1 MIRPEIAPGRRVI
14 AISDI
19 HGNLPFLKGVLA
31 KAKFSPEDVL
41 ILVGDLF
48 EKGKESLAELEF
60 LLELRKTHTVYP
72 LCGNC
77 DHIDRV
83 FLEGRPGIDEELW
96 PVFQA
101 WRERS
106 LILQMAEKLGLILRQ
121 PGDLPGIRR
130 AILQSFPEETQFLLT
145 LPHILEAGRYIFVH
159 GGISRETRLEELEA
173 YPCMKDDDFLG
184 QGLSFRKWVV
194 VGHWPV
200 TLYNRNI
207 PVARPLI
214 CRDRHIVSI
223 DGGCVLKLDGQLNA
237 LMIPD
242 INEDAMD
249 YVAYDG
255 LPVVVAAE
263 DQQASRDPINI
274 RWSDSAI
281 EVLREEGDWWQ
292 VAVTTDYFTD
302 EEQTQTQHGEITG
315 WLEHKYCLVNLPDVI
330 PSIIYDAT
338 NSYSSHFRSCGKVIP
353 EVTGEAFY
361 PSKTYNERLGK
372 MEFMM
377 PVLYSMAFK
386 LCEAQQSALAE
397 GNSLILYEGYRPH
410 EVQTKVLN
418 SLSAMTRTD
427 PEVKEAVTGA
437 PWRISWFISGGYS
450 NHQRGYAVDMGLAKV
465 SETKEYTSGGYRYV
479 RVWNYERYEMPT
491 PIHELSRAAATYTAP
506 VTINST
512 TAWKNAEMTQA
523 MASNEPALGLQRYC
537 TDAELTPLASECG
550 TSTTCP
556 PAARCLTTRAS
567 EIFSSPASEAPPPRN
582 SI

>member
-1 MIRPEIAPGRRVI
+1 MQKRWTA
-14 AISDI
+14 
-19 HGNLPFLKGVLA
+19 LVLA
-31 KAKFSPEDVL
+31 ALMLVTTSCGRTTQPQEDESSSAPDPWTPPASSSQAEEPEP
-41 ILVGDLF
+41 
-48 EKGKESLAELEF
+48 EKEPPTWETGRTVEHLPDDHNG
-60 LLELRKTHTVYP
+60 LELPIQGATGYASVELPLWADPADQEAAATAVEEWEKAEEERK
-72 LCGNC
+72 
-77 DHIDRV
+77 
-83 FLEGRPGIDEELW
+83 
-96 PVFQA
+96 
-101 WRERS
+101 
-106 LILQMAEKLGLILRQ
+106 
-121 PGDLPGIRR
+121 
-130 AILQSFPEETQFLLT
+130 
-145 LPHILEAGRYIFVH
+145 
-159 GGISRETRLEELEA
+159 RLEEEQKRLEEERA
-173 YPCMKDDDFLG
+173 RAEAEAAAQAQAQGGTSSPSASSSESAAPAEQTTPAPDASGGGETVHAAGEAETAEPQEGTSSAQTETTPAQPGETPETEPPAG
-184 QGLSFRKWVV
+184 QEPAPETPATEPQTPAETE
-194 VGHWPV
+194 PV
-200 TLYNRNI
+200 EEEEPPTLTDGALAL
-207 PVARPLI
+207 VASGTPFT
-214 CRDRHIVSI
+214 
-223 DGGCVLKLDGQLNA
+223 VLQ
-237 LMIPD
+237 
-242 INEDAMD
+242 
-249 YVAYDG
+249 
-255 LPVVVAAE
+255 
-263 DQQASRDPINI
+263 
-274 RWSDSAI
+274 
-281 EVLREEGDWWQ
+281 EEGDWWQ

-302 EEQTQTQHGEITG
+302 EEQTQTQRGEITG

-427 PEVKEAVTGA
+427 PEVKEAVTGS

-465 SETKEYTSGGYRYV
+465 SETKEYTTGGYRYV

-512 TAWKNAEMTQA
+512 TAWKSAEMTQA

-537 TDAELTPLASECG
+537 TDAELTPLASEWWHFNDL
-550 TSTTCP
+550 STRSQVLDNQGIGDFLISSVRSAA
-556 PAARCLTTRAS
+556 PA
-567 EIFSSPASEAPPPRN
+567 
-582 SI
+582 

>member
-1 MIRPEIAPGRRVI
+1 MSNPWTQPASSSQAEEPEPVKEPPAWETGRTVE
-14 AISDI
+14 
-19 HGNLPFLKGVLA
+19 HLPDNYNG
-31 KAKFSPEDVL
+31 
-41 ILVGDLF
+41 
-48 EKGKESLAELEF
+48 
-60 LLELRKTHTVYP
+60 LELPIQGATGYASVELPLWADPADQEAAATAVEEWEKAEEERK
-72 LCGNC
+72 
-77 DHIDRV
+77 
-83 FLEGRPGIDEELW
+83 
-96 PVFQA
+96 
-101 WRERS
+101 
-106 LILQMAEKLGLILRQ
+106 
-121 PGDLPGIRR
+121 
-130 AILQSFPEETQFLLT
+130 
-145 LPHILEAGRYIFVH
+145 
-159 GGISRETRLEELEA
+159 RLEEEQKRLEEERESEEA
-173 YPCMKDDDFLG
+173 EAAAQAQAQGGTSSPSASGG
-184 QGLSFRKWVV
+184 QTTAPAEQATPAPDASGS
-194 VGHWPV
+194 GETAPAAGEAETAEPQEGTSSAQTETTPAQPGETPETETPAGQEPAPETPADTPDPSGSTGTPATEPEIPAETEPEEEEEPP
-200 TLYNRNI
+200 TLTDGALAL
-207 PVARPLI
+207 VASGTPFT
-214 CRDRHIVSI
+214 
-223 DGGCVLKLDGQLNA
+223 
-237 LMIPD
+237 
-242 INEDAMD
+242 
-249 YVAYDG
+249 
-255 LPVVVAAE
+255 
-263 DQQASRDPINI
+263 
-274 RWSDSAI
+274 
-281 EVLREEGDWWQ
+281 VLREEGGWWQ

-302 EEQTQTQHGEITG
+302 EEQTQTQRGEITG

-465 SETKEYTSGGYRYV
+465 SETKEYTTGGYRYV

-537 TDAELTPLASECG
+537 TDAELTPLASEWWHFNDL
-550 TSTTCP
+550 STRSQVLDNQGIGDFLISSVRSAA
-556 PAARCLTTRAS
+556 PA
-567 EIFSSPASEAPPPRN
+567 
-582 SI
+582 

>member
-1 MIRPEIAPGRRVI
+1 MQKRWTA
-14 AISDI
+14 
-19 HGNLPFLKGVLA
+19 LVLA
-31 KAKFSPEDVL
+31 ALMLVTTSCGRTTQPQEDESSSASNPWTPPASSSQAEEPEPV
-41 ILVGDLF
+41 
-48 EKGKESLAELEF
+48 KEPPAWETGRTVEHLPDNYNG
-60 LLELRKTHTVYP
+60 LELPIQGATGYTSVELPLWADPADQEAAATAVEEWEKAEEERK
-72 LCGNC
+72 
-77 DHIDRV
+77 
-83 FLEGRPGIDEELW
+83 
-96 PVFQA
+96 
-101 WRERS
+101 
-106 LILQMAEKLGLILRQ
+106 
-121 PGDLPGIRR
+121 
-130 AILQSFPEETQFLLT
+130 
-145 LPHILEAGRYIFVH
+145 
-159 GGISRETRLEELEA
+159 RLEEEQKRLEEERA
-173 YPCMKDDDFLG
+173 RAEAEAAAQAQAQGGTSSPSASSSESAAPAEQTAPDPAASSGGETAPASGETAAGSQEGTSSAQTETTPAQPGETPEIETPAG
-184 QGLSFRKWVV
+184 QE
-194 VGHWPV
+194 PAPE
-200 TLYNRNI
+200 T
-207 PVARPLI
+207 PATE
-214 CRDRHIVSI
+214 
-223 DGGCVLKLDGQLNA
+223 
-237 LMIPD
+237 PD
-242 INEDAMD
+242 PSGSA
-249 YVAYDG
+249 G
-255 LPVVVAAE
+255 TPAAE
-263 DQQASRDPINI
+263 PQPPAETEPVEEEEPPTLTDGALALVASGTPFT
-274 RWSDSAI
+274 
-281 EVLREEGDWWQ
+281 VLQEEGDWWQ

-302 EEQTQTQHGEITG
+302 EEQTQTQRGEITG

-465 SETKEYTSGGYRYV
+465 SETKEYTTGGYRYV

-537 TDAELTPLASECG
+537 TDAELTPLASEWWHFNDL
-550 TSTTCP
+550 STRSQVLENQGIGDFLISSVRS
-556 PAARCLTTRAS
+556 AA
-567 EIFSSPASEAPPPRN
+567 PV
-582 SI
+582 

>member
-1 MIRPEIAPGRRVI
+1 MQKRWTA
-14 AISDI
+14 
-19 HGNLPFLKGVLA
+19 LVLA
-31 KAKFSPEDVL
+31 ALMLVTTSCGRTTQPQEDESSSASNPWTPPASSSQAEEPEPV
-41 ILVGDLF
+41 
-48 EKGKESLAELEF
+48 KEPPTWETGRTVEHLPDDYNG
-60 LLELRKTHTVYP
+60 LELPIQGATGYASVELPLWADPADQEAAATAVEEWEKAEEERK
-72 LCGNC
+72 
-77 DHIDRV
+77 
-83 FLEGRPGIDEELW
+83 
-96 PVFQA
+96 
-101 WRERS
+101 
-106 LILQMAEKLGLILRQ
+106 
-121 PGDLPGIRR
+121 
-130 AILQSFPEETQFLLT
+130 
-145 LPHILEAGRYIFVH
+145 
-159 GGISRETRLEELEA
+159 RLEEEQKRLEEERA
-173 YPCMKDDDFLG
+173 RAEAEAAAQAQAQGGTSSPSASSSESAAPAEQTAPDPAASSGGETAPASGETAAGSQEGTSSAQTETTPAQPGETPETETPAG
-184 QGLSFRKWVV
+184 QEPAPETPATEPDPSGST
-194 VGHWPV
+194 GTPATEPETPAETEPEEEEEPP
-200 TLYNRNI
+200 TLTDGALAL
-207 PVARPLI
+207 VASGTPFT
-214 CRDRHIVSI
+214 
-223 DGGCVLKLDGQLNA
+223 VLQ
-237 LMIPD
+237 
-242 INEDAMD
+242 
-249 YVAYDG
+249 
-255 LPVVVAAE
+255 
-263 DQQASRDPINI
+263 
-274 RWSDSAI
+274 
-281 EVLREEGDWWQ
+281 EEGDWWQ

-302 EEQTQTQHGEITG
+302 EEQTQTQRGEITG

-465 SETKEYTSGGYRYV
+465 SETKEYTTGGYRYV

-537 TDAELTPLASECG
+537 TDAELTPLASEWWHFNDL
-550 TSTTCP
+550 STRSQVLDNQGIGDFLISSVRSAA
-556 PAARCLTTRAS
+556 PA
-567 EIFSSPASEAPPPRN
+567 
-582 SI
+582 

>member
-1 MIRPEIAPGRRVI
+1 MQKRWTALILAALMLVTTSCGRTTQ
-14 AISDI
+14 
-19 HGNLPFLKGVLA
+19 PQ
-31 KAKFSPEDVL
+31 EDVSGSAPAPWTPPASSSQ
-41 ILVGDLF
+41 V
-48 EKGKESLAELEF
+48 EEEPEPVKEPPAWETGRTVEHLPDNYNG
-60 LLELRKTHTVYP
+60 LELPIQGATGYASVELPLWADPADQEAAATAVEEWEKAEEERK
-72 LCGNC
+72 
-77 DHIDRV
+77 
-83 FLEGRPGIDEELW
+83 
-96 PVFQA
+96 
-101 WRERS
+101 
-106 LILQMAEKLGLILRQ
+106 
-121 PGDLPGIRR
+121 
-130 AILQSFPEETQFLLT
+130 
-145 LPHILEAGRYIFVH
+145 
-159 GGISRETRLEELEA
+159 RLEEEQKRLEEERA
-173 YPCMKDDDFLG
+173 RAEAEAAAQAQAQGGTSSASASSSESAAPAEQTAPDPAASSGGETAPASGETAAGSQEGTSSAQTETTPAQPGETPETETPAG
-184 QGLSFRKWVV
+184 QE
-194 VGHWPV
+194 PAPETPATEPETPAEMEPEEEEEPP
-200 TLYNRNI
+200 TLTDGALAL
-207 PVARPLI
+207 VASGTPFT
-214 CRDRHIVSI
+214 
-223 DGGCVLKLDGQLNA
+223 VLQ
-237 LMIPD
+237 
-242 INEDAMD
+242 
-249 YVAYDG
+249 
-255 LPVVVAAE
+255 
-263 DQQASRDPINI
+263 
-274 RWSDSAI
+274 
-281 EVLREEGDWWQ
+281 EEGDWWQ

-302 EEQTQTQHGEITG
+302 EEQTQTQRGEITG

-418 SLSAMTRTD
+418 SLSSMTRTD
-427 PEVKEAVTGA
+427 PEVKEAVTGS

-465 SETKEYTSGGYRYV
+465 SETKEYTTGGYRYV

-537 TDAELTPLASECG
+537 TDAELTPLASEWWHFNDL
-550 TSTTCP
+550 STRSQVLDNQGIGDFLISSVRSAA
-556 PAARCLTTRAS
+556 PA
-567 EIFSSPASEAPPPRN
+567 
-582 SI
+582 